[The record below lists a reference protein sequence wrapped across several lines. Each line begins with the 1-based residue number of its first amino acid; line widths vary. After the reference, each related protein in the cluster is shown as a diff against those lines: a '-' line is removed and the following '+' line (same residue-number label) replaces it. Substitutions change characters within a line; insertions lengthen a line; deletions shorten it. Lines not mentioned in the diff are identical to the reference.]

1 MPVSLTRVVLDVL
14 KPREL
19 GLSELV
25 KAVCEE
31 VGAGQ
36 VSADIVEV
44 DVKTETVK
52 MTVEGEDLDLDLLLE
67 KLEELGCAVR
77 SIDSITATRISAKR
91 PAEED

>member
-19 GLSELV
+19 GLPDLV

-31 VGAGQ
+31 AGARQ

-44 DVKTETVK
+44 DVRTETVK
-52 MTVEGEDLDLDLLLE
+52 MIVEGDDLDLKLLLE
-67 KLEELGCAVR
+67 KLEEFGCAVR
-77 SIDSITATRISAKR
+77 SIDSVTARRVGPEKPTKV
-91 PAEED
+91 D